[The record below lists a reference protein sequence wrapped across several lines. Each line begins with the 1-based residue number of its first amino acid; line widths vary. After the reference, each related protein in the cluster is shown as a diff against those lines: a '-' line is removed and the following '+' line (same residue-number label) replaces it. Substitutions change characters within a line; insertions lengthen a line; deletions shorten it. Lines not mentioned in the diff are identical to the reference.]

1 MVAAFCE
8 RLGWYDLEAL
18 IVKFQ
23 VWAVLG
29 QRSWWGRDGNHR
41 LRSARSRGQT
51 LSFALP
57 HYCLSTVF

>member
-23 VWAVLG
+23 VRGSRQQQADRQAADLVEGWA
-29 QRSWWGRDGNHR
+29 RDG
-41 LRSARSRGQT
+41 LG
-51 LSFALP
+51 
-57 HYCLSTVF
+57 